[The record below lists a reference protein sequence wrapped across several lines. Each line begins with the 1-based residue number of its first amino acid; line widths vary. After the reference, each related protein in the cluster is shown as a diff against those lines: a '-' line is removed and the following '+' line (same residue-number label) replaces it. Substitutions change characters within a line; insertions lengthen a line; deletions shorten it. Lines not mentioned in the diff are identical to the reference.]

1 MLQINFS
8 EFPENLRV
16 LVNQVQLTGD
26 SLAIE
31 KDGKTVAVI
40 SPVVGKKR
48 GKFGMMNNRTKT
60 LGDIV
65 ETSSNLVDWD
75 VLS

>member
-1 MLQINFS
+1 MLQINLS
-8 EFPENLRV
+8 EFPESLQV

-40 SPVVGKKR
+40 SPVAGKKR
-48 GKFGMMNNRTKT
+48 GKFGMMSNRTKT

-65 ETSSNLVDWD
+65 EPSSNLWSN
-75 VLS
+75 L